1 MVDRTCPVAK
11 QRLGELSGNDR
22 TQAQQRPVIHC
33 AAFGRNLTIE
43 IGRLRLNTERHVD
56 GVERPDAG
64 RVRPVDLIGASD
76 HPKICPV
83 KG

>member
-1 MVDRTCPVAK
+1 MRPVAK
-11 QRLGELSGNDR
+11 QRLGELSRNDR

-33 AAFGRNLTIE
+33 AASGRNLTVE
-43 IGRLRLNTERHVD
+43 IGRLRLNAERHVD

-64 RVRPVDLIGASD
+64 RVRSVDLTGASGR
-76 HPKICPV
+76 PEIYPV

>member
-1 MVDRTCPVAK
+1 MRPVAK
-11 QRLGELSGNDR
+11 QRLEELSGNDR

-33 AAFGRNLTIE
+33 VAFGRNLTVE
-43 IGRLRLNTERHVD
+43 IGRLRLNIERHVD

-64 RVRPVDLIGASD
+64 RVRPVNPTRASG
-76 HPKICPV
+76 HPEICPV

>member
-1 MVDRTCPVAK
+1 MVDRTYQVAK

-33 AAFGRNLTIE
+33 VASGRNLTVE
-43 IGRLRLNTERHVD
+43 IGRLQLNAEQHVD

-64 RVRPVDLIGASD
+64 RVRPTDLTGASG
-76 HPKICPV
+76 HPKIRLV

>member
-1 MVDRTCPVAK
+1 MVDQTHPVTK
-11 QRLGELSGNDR
+11 QRLGELNGNDQ

-33 AAFGRNLTIE
+33 AASGRNLTVE
-43 IGRLRLNTERHVD
+43 IGRLRLNAERHVD

-64 RVRPVDLIGASD
+64 VLRPVDLIGSSG
-76 HPKICPV
+76 HPEFWPV